1 MAAPLDL
8 EEGQSST
15 RTPHFNGHFYSW
27 WKVRM
32 HDYLVAVDSELW
44 DIVLDGPF
52 IPMIEEKDGEITRLV
67 PKTRRK
73 YDETDRKMIE
83 NGYKAKKL
91 LVCGIRPNE
100 FNCVSACESSKE
112 IRDCLK
118 TAHEGTKQVKSQRL
132 ICLPLSMK
140 ISKLEKVKL
149 FMRCSQNCHQSQ
161 MS

>member
-1 MAAPLDL
+1 
-8 EEGQSST
+8 
-15 RTPHFNGHFYSW
+15 
-27 WKVRM
+27 
-32 HDYLVAVDSELW
+32 
-44 DIVLDGPF
+44 
-52 IPMIEEKDGEITRLV
+52 MIEEKDGEITRLV

-118 TAHEGTKQVKSQRL
+118 TAHEGTEQVKESKIDMLTSQYENFQIREGKAIHEMFTKLSSITNELRSLGEPINMSKKVRIVLQILPKSWESKVDAITEAKDLKVL
-132 ICLPLSMK
+132 IMDEL
-140 ISKLEKVKL
+140 I
-149 FMRCSQNCHQSQ
+149 
-161 MS
+161 

>member
-1 MAAPLDL
+1 
-8 EEGQSST
+8 
-15 RTPHFNGHFYSW
+15 
-27 WKVRM
+27 M
-32 HDYLVAVDSELW
+32 HDFFMAEDSELW

-52 IPMIEEKDGEITRLV
+52 IPMIEEKDGEKTRFV
-67 PKTRRK
+67 PKPRQK
-73 YDETDRKMIE
+73 YDEADRKKIE

-91 LVCGIRPNE
+91 LFYGIRPDE
-100 FNCVSACESSKE
+100 LNCVSACESSKE

-140 ISKLEKVKL
+140 ISKLEKVNL